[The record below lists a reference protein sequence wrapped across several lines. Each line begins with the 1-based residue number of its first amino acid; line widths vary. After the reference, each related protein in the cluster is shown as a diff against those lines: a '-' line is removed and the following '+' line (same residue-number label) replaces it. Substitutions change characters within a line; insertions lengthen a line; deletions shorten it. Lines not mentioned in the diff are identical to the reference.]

1 MSKGGN
7 VIRVSPIVT
16 TAAYANGDVFFNA
29 TEIPNAVGTRGGVSR
44 VVGLSAVCIDAET
57 IDCELIFHQTGGQAL
72 GAGNTQPGITDQQTL
87 DLNYLGS
94 IQMQN
99 SNWKSNDSSVESAT
113 SLYTL
118 ALTESDA
125 YPIAFLVKADEGSRS
140 VYVSALAQ
148 ESTDFASTSDLQLIF
163 HVQYL

>member
-1 MSKGGN
+1 MIGGN
-7 VIRVSPIVT
+7 VIRVTPIVT
-16 TAAYANGDVFFNA
+16 IAAYTDGDVLFNA

-44 VVGLSAVCIDAET
+44 VIGLSAVCIDADFV
-57 IDCELIFHQTGGQAL
+57 DCELIFHQTGGIILGVPNSQPAL
-72 GAGNTQPGITDQQTL
+72 TDAQTL
-87 DLNYLGS
+87 SLNYLGS

-99 SNWKSNDSSVESAT
+99 ANWISNDSSSDSAST
-113 SLYTL
+113 LYTH

-125 YPIAFLVKADEGSRS
+125 TPIQFLLKADEGSRS

-148 ESTDFASTSDLQLIF
+148 EATDFASTTDLQLIF